1 VNEQDDNGSR
11 AGEVEMGD
19 SVTLEAG
26 GEAEA
31 ERLLITDEVAV
42 MFRVD
47 PKTVRRWV
55 ATGKVPSI
63 RTPGGRDRRY
73 REAEIR
79 ALIDSTDT
87 GLGG

>member
-1 VNEQDDNGSR
+1 
-11 AGEVEMGD
+11 MGD
-19 SVTLEAG
+19 SATLETG

-31 ERLLITDEVAV
+31 ERLLVTSEVAV

-73 REAEIR
+73 REAEIL
-79 ALIDSTDT
+79 ALLDSTDT
-87 GLGG
+87 ALGG